1 MPACVDRAHHVMSGD
16 FRPPAYN
23 LPAVTT
29 PLPDLILYGKPG
41 CHLCDNA
48 HETLVL
54 MLARRV
60 AEGLPSP
67 SLLERNIEDDDA
79 LHRRY
84 ALTIPVVALGE
95 RELELATSPAKL
107 KSFLAEALDGVT
119 GADHPGDAASA

>member
-1 MPACVDRAHHVMSGD
+1 M
-16 FRPPAYN
+16 
-23 LPAVTT
+23 TT

-41 CHLCDNA
+41 CHLCDDA
-48 HETLVL
+48 HATLVL
-54 MLARRV
+54 LLAQRT

-67 SLLERNIEDDDA
+67 AIVERSIEDDEA

-107 KSFLAEALDGVT
+107 RRFLAEALDGVT
-119 GADHPGDAASA
+119 GADGPGGAAPA